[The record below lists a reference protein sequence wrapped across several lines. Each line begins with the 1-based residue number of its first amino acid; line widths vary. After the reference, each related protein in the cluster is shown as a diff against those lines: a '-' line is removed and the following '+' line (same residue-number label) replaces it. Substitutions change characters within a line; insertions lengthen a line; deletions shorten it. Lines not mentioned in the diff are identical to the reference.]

1 MEIQYSNRTEF
12 FKHILIE
19 ESGLEQGAVN
29 LALGTE
35 PLGAVVDIV
44 DRTDFYKRIKFDE
57 NGNLLVKII

>member
-19 ESGLEQGAVN
+19 ESGLEQGAVYV
-29 LALGTE
+29 ALGTE
-35 PLGAVVDIV
+35 PLGSVVDIT
-44 DRTDFYKRIKFDE
+44 DRTDFYNKVKFDE